1 MGVYEITQLYL
12 GLATLVAA
20 LTIIYYSRKRSSV
33 TDSDARRMFRPLYIV
48 ALGFVVLSLGALAT
62 YIEEISGQAILLDT
76 YYAFY
81 AATAVEVVL
90 LGIAAAMILGARRF
104 YSIPAVAGFA
114 SIILF
119 YLAEAYPQTAD
130 FLLMIGVLV
139 PSIILAGIGGLFA
152 WLTKQ
157 TRRGTGASLAFFLMT
172 QIAGLPVLYFDLLV
186 GVEALLALL
195 IALMGPAMVAF
206 TFLRPDQKIT
216 FELIGYGVAF
226 AAPVLILASIQV
238 GGFFTDMTLLSIAT
252 MGAVAIM
259 LAIGT
264 ASYLFGRW
272 TETKQTPTFLYMTA
286 FAMFGVGQMTGML
299 ENLGMFPSP
308 AGIYIEFLLT
318 GYALTMLSVGAIY
331 AAGWKS
337 VGLIPLVVFV
347 PISILIAQAY
357 PSSIGQ
363 AFLDLIYIMLPTIG
377 IMLLPSFVFF
387 GAWKR
392 MRTNKISGSLRPLGI
407 SVAIIL
413 FFLIRLPP
421 MVFGLGG
428 LDYGY
433 GWVVASFLVFWTAIT
448 GRLDRIATRPIQ

>member
-62 YIEEISGQAILLDT
+62 YIEEITGQAILLDT

-90 LGIAAAMILGARRF
+90 LGGAAAMILGARRF

-186 GVEALLALL
+186 GVEALLTLF

-216 FELIGYGVAF
+216 FELVGYGIAF
-226 AAPVLILASIQV
+226 AAPVLILSSVQL
-238 GGFFTDMTLLSIAT
+238 GGFFADVTLLSIAI
-252 MGAVAIM
+252 MGAMAIM

-264 ASYLFGRW
+264 SSYLYGRW
-272 TETKQTPTFLYMTA
+272 TETKQTPTFLYMIA
-286 FAMFGVGQMTGML
+286 FLMFGIGQMTGML
-299 ENLGMFPSP
+299 ENLTCFHH
-308 AGIYIEFLLT
+308 LLVST
-318 GYALTMLSVGAIY
+318 LN
-331 AAGWKS
+331 
-337 VGLIPLVVFV
+337 
-347 PISILIAQAY
+347 
-357 PSSIGQ
+357 
-363 AFLDLIYIMLPTIG
+363 
-377 IMLLPSFVFF
+377 SF
-387 GAWKR
+387 
-392 MRTNKISGSLRPLGI
+392 
-407 SVAIIL
+407 
-413 FFLIRLPP
+413 
-421 MVFGLGG
+421 
-428 LDYGY
+428 
-433 GWVVASFLVFWTAIT
+433 
-448 GRLDRIATRPIQ
+448 